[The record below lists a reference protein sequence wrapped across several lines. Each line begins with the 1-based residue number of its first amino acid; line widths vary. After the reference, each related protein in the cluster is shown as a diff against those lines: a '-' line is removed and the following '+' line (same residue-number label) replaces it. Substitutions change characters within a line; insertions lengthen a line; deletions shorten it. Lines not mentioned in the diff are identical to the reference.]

1 MQSTSVL
8 TDMYISRAIG
18 LHLFRKS
25 TCYKLKEMLKRVP
38 SCYRISQSH
47 PFCHMLDK
55 NFATSLH
62 LSDPPVLQSAQ
73 QV

>member
-8 TDMYISRAIG
+8 TAMYTSRAIG

-25 TCYKLKEMLKRVP
+25 TCFKLKEMLKRVP

-55 NFATSLH
+55 NLATSLH